1 MWKPSGLV
9 IGIQPWTLVLLVPF
23 MDLYFCIF
31 LVISFLSIIKAHNGQ
46 NNLTEDVNERNNA
59 ALSVWQLRTDSTEVN
74 SYTKLTSKDM
84 KQRKY
89 KFLFD
94 CTVGFSETHTTH
106 LPVEHFLWLLMPV
119 RLETTGHDH
128 FTEPAAPRGWSQSF
142 PFWPA
147 VCACP
152 ARARRFLFGFLQEWV
167 TFAMEDFVWSVASAR
182 AVMHSFLFLLHTGW
196 RAESPS
202 EDSHEVEEGLSDRKS
217 NMLLEIYSI
226 IFSKSI
232 PLPREAMPRWVESLC
247 AVTRKLQINVSHLKK
262 KSFTLHIKL
271 LPAGLCN

>member
-1 MWKPSGLV
+1 MAKTNWLKTWMNGTTRLCLTAENWLNWSKQLHKALFKRHETKE
-9 IGIQPWTLVLLVPF
+9 IQVFVW
-23 MDLYFCIF
+23 LYSRF
-31 LVISFLSIIKAHNGQ
+31 Q
-46 NNLTEDVNERNNA
+46 WD
-59 ALSVWQLRTDSTEVN
+59 
-74 SYTKLTSKDM
+74 
-84 KQRKY
+84 
-89 KFLFD
+89 
-94 CTVGFSETHTTH
+94 THC

-182 AVMHSFLFLLHTGW
+182 AVIHSFLFLLHTDW

-232 PLPREAMPRWVESLC
+232 PLPREVMPRSVTLC
-247 AVTRKLQINVSHLKK
+247 RHRKIAN
-262 KSFTLHIKL
+262 
-271 LPAGLCN
+271 